1 MIPKDL
7 KKKLGYVC
15 KTKHGYVQDLEK
27 NIGKQ
32 YISQFA
38 SVGFIT
44 KGLTLKNE
52 TWRKTSLAD
61 KYYKD
66 MYGRF
71 AYIFNTL

>member
-7 KKKLGYVC
+7 KEKLGYVC
-15 KTKHGYVQDLEK
+15 KAKHGYVQDLER

-32 YISQFA
+32 CISQFA

-52 TWRKTSLAD
+52 TWRKTSFAD

-71 AYIFNTL
+71 AYLLNTL